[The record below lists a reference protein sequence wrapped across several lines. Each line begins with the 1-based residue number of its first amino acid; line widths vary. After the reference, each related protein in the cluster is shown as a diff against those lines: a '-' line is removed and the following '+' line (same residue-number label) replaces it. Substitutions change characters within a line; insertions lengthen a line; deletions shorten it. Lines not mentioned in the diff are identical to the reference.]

1 MKGKTDKLSK
11 SKLHAFHA
19 DNSQPSR
26 QFEKRL
32 REEFLS
38 FADDSTL
45 SPSFK
50 LISIIKMLR
59 FKQIAPKLMAITA
72 LVAILGGVTLP
83 TAIHRYQV
91 RQARSN
97 LDTLLS
103 KAVSNNRSHIL
114 AYDERTVTTSA
125 KAQNLTLA
133 PTSISFDLSTHTP
146 TLIKN
151 IVSYKQGP
159 ALDKCELLDTTGK
172 NGSETS
178 WIFTDERNKIFAN
191 KSIFRDNSDKL
202 REYFLFIEKDS
213 HTDSYEYYGGQYA
226 VHIYEDLSD
235 MQFFNDDLEIDS
247 DVDIPNTSEEETL
260 FSDEIS
266 KNDSDS
272 DLVYSKPTGTATAKI
287 DTTKKSAQ
295 EEPLHDVEPSLQ
307 DMFGEDA
314 TLEDIVK
321 IDGHKYYVIQW
332 TDKLPCSM
340 GQTNLLLRT
349 ASPVDDINELNNN
362 WDTITTRGYFDTE
375 TMILKQEDMYYG
387 DVSEDNLMLHTLYE
401 ESVISENT
409 SWDDAKSNFIFNLD
423 VPVKDIEIKPEESVG
438 SIPRL
443 NADKII
449 QELTTSKYN
458 LIIPEDNDFEITE
471 IDLPSIWSHDSQPLP
486 MIPEEMQYMQDR
498 DFYSDDEYGE
508 KMYEQMHITELSAP
522 SDDMPSITGSM
533 MPDNIPVPDVVLM
546 YTSSKTGDPD
556 DGDLYEI
563 SLGHGLAD
571 TDITQ
576 YVYGIDGDPTED
588 TLIVDGRKIVSQHY
602 MLNTDFTGEKPGD
615 IYTFETKDGDSYTV
629 FVSHQNPEFKLPTFR
644 TVVSNDP
651 ANRDFIEDLVNATTG
666 RK

>member
-50 LISIIKMLR
+50 LISIINMLR

-103 KAVSNNRSHIL
+103 KALQNNSTRAL
-114 AYDERTVTTSA
+114 AYEQQSSKLPVNLD
-125 KAQNLTLA
+125 NLTFSPELMDMD
-133 PTSISFDLSTHTP
+133 TSSPSFIR
-146 TLIKN
+146 IK
-151 IVSYKQGP
+151 IAQEQGP
-159 ALDKCELLDTTGK
+159 AFDRCAMLSAVET
-172 NGSETS
+172 NGTETVTMFTDDENEVFANKT
-178 WIFTDERNKIFAN
+178 IFTDNTG
-191 KSIFRDNSDKL
+191 KL
-202 REYFLFIEKDS
+202 RQYSLFLSTGD
-213 HTDSYEYYGGQYA
+213 HTDTYDYYGGKYA
-226 VHIYEDLSD
+226 VHIYSDLTQDFFSD
-235 MQFFNDDLEIDS
+235 DDG
-247 DVDIPNTSEEETL
+247 TSETDTQTTDADRTSEAKQTVSTDTDVE
-260 FSDEIS
+260 SDKSAYIAYGEQTDDMPS
-266 KNDSDS
+266 VAQTD
-272 DLVYSKPTGTATAKI
+272 PTGEKTQAK
-287 DTTKKSAQ
+287 S
-295 EEPLHDVEPSLQ
+295 PSFRDV
-307 DMFGEDA
+307 FGDDA

-321 IDGHKYYVIQW
+321 IDGRKYYVIQW
-332 TDKLPCSM
+332 AEKMPCSVERP
-340 GQTNLLLRT
+340 TLFIDNT
-349 ASPVDDINELNNN
+349 DANDDSA
-362 WDTITTRGYFDTE
+362 WQDRSDTITTRGYFDTE
-375 TMILKQEDMYYG
+375 TMVLKREEMYYK
-387 DVSEDNLMLHTLYE
+387 DA
-401 ESVISENT
+401 SENNLILRT
-409 SWDDAKSNFIFNLD
+409 YYDETAKSDDLTWDAVKSDFTFDLD
-423 VPVKDIEIKPEESVG
+423 VPVKDIKMDISEDYQNPPSEDQD
-438 SIPRL
+438 SIIR
-443 NADKII
+443 
-449 QELTTSKYN
+449 ELTSHEYN
-458 LIIPEDNDFEITE
+458 LLIPEDESLTFTDIMMPSLDLQDMD
-471 IDLPSIWSHDSQPLP
+471 ISPDLPDF
-486 MIPEEMQYMQDR
+486 MQYLQDR

-522 SDDMPSITGSM
+522 SDDMPSAGSM

-629 FVSHQNPEFKLPTFR
+629 FVSHQNPGVKLPTFR
-644 TVVSNDP
+644 TVVSNDL

>member
-50 LISIIKMLR
+50 LISIINMLR

-103 KAVSNNRSHIL
+103 KALQNNSTRAL
-114 AYDERTVTTSA
+114 AYEQQSSKLPVNLD
-125 KAQNLTLA
+125 NLTFSPELMDMD
-133 PTSISFDLSTHTP
+133 TSSPSFIR
-146 TLIKN
+146 IK
-151 IVSYKQGP
+151 IAQEQGP
-159 ALDKCELLDTTGK
+159 AFDRCAMLSAVET
-172 NGSETS
+172 NGTETVTMFTDDENEVFANKT
-178 WIFTDERNKIFAN
+178 IFTDNTG
-191 KSIFRDNSDKL
+191 KL
-202 REYFLFIEKDS
+202 RQYSLFLSTGD
-213 HTDSYEYYGGQYA
+213 HTDTYDYYGGKYA
-226 VHIYEDLSD
+226 VHIYSDLTQDFFSD
-235 MQFFNDDLEIDS
+235 DDG
-247 DVDIPNTSEEETL
+247 TSETDTQTTDADRTSEAKQTVSTDTDVE
-260 FSDEIS
+260 SDKSAYIAYGEQTDDMPS
-266 KNDSDS
+266 VAQTD
-272 DLVYSKPTGTATAKI
+272 PTGEKTQAK
-287 DTTKKSAQ
+287 S
-295 EEPLHDVEPSLQ
+295 PSFRDV
-307 DMFGEDA
+307 FGDDA

-321 IDGHKYYVIQW
+321 IDGRKYYVIQW
-332 TDKLPCSM
+332 AEKMPCSVERP
-340 GQTNLLLRT
+340 TLFIDNT
-349 ASPVDDINELNNN
+349 DANDDSA
-362 WDTITTRGYFDTE
+362 WQDRSDTITTRGYFDTE
-375 TMILKQEDMYYG
+375 TMVLKREEMYYK
-387 DVSEDNLMLHTLYE
+387 DA
-401 ESVISENT
+401 SENNLILRT
-409 SWDDAKSNFIFNLD
+409 YYDETAKSDDLTWDAVKSDFTFDLD
-423 VPVKDIEIKPEESVG
+423 VPVKDIKMDISEDYQNPPSEDQD
-438 SIPRL
+438 SIIR
-443 NADKII
+443 
-449 QELTTSKYN
+449 ELTSHEYN
-458 LIIPEDNDFEITE
+458 LLIPEDESLTFTDIMMPSLDLQDMD
-471 IDLPSIWSHDSQPLP
+471 ISPDLPDF
-486 MIPEEMQYMQDR
+486 MQYLQDR

-522 SDDMPSITGSM
+522 SDDMPSAGSM

-629 FVSHQNPEFKLPTFR
+629 FVSHQNPGVKLPTFR
-644 TVVSNDP
+644 TVVSNDL
-651 ANRDFIEDLVNATTG
+651 ANRDFIEDLVNAATMDWD
-666 RK
+666 R